1 VTQSRWSA
9 RTFNAAGRRNRR
21 LTTFAEADHEDLSQ
35 GATEANAEGQAS
47 LLNHRW
53 VWMGLIV
60 FVVGVLTQRSAL
72 LAIAGFMLVAVAFGW
87 AWDRFVIGGIFYQ
100 RAFHHRRAF
109 PGETVEAQVTV
120 ENRKLLPLTWLQVE
134 DEWPSA
140 FGPADESILAAGVG
154 DGLGFLVNVYSLRW
168 YERVKRRYLL
178 MARTRGIYEVG
189 PAHLIS
195 GDPFSL
201 FERGTQIEH
210 QDLLIVY
217 PAVKPLD
224 QLGLMVNDPFGD
236 HGVPQRLFEDPMRV
250 IGVRDYQSGD
260 GFRRVHWKATA
271 RTGTLQV
278 KQYEPTR
285 ALSLSLCLNIAAFE
299 QHWTGTYP
307 ELIEHL
313 ISVAASI
320 ATWALERGY
329 AVGVTA
335 NAPLAQADQPLRA
348 QPSRNRDQLR
358 HVLETMAGISYFV
371 TQEFGKFLV
380 AESPRLPW
388 GTTLA
393 LVTGYINEPILNAIG
408 QVRAGGR
415 RVALISVGAKP
426 PPEIYGVP
434 TYHLPLPETNR
445 EHSNGAARPIRLSE
459 T

>member
-1 VTQSRWSA
+1 MTPTRWSA
-9 RTFNAAGRRNRR
+9 RTINAAGRRNRR
-21 LTTFAEADHEDLSQ
+21 LTTFAEADHEDLTQ
-35 GATEANAEGQAS
+35 GATTASAEGQTS

-53 VWMGLIV
+53 VWMGLVV
-60 FVVGVLTQRSAL
+60 FVVGVLTQHTAL

-87 AWDRFVIGGIFYQ
+87 AWDRFVVGGLHYQ

-120 ENRKLLPLTWLQVE
+120 ENRKLLPLTWLQIE
-134 DEWPSA
+134 DEWPTA
-140 FGPADESILAAGVG
+140 FGPADESILAAGVSE
-154 DGLGFLVNVYSLRW
+154 GLGFLVNVYSLRW

-178 MARTRGIYEVG
+178 MARTRGIYSVG

-201 FERGTQIEH
+201 FEHGTRVESE
-210 QDLLIVY
+210 DLLIVY
-217 PAVKPLD
+217 PEVKPLD
-224 QLGLMVNDPFGD
+224 ELGLMVNDPFGD
-236 HGVPQRLFEDPMRV
+236 HGDPQRLFEDPLLV

-271 RTGTLQV
+271 RTGTMQV

-348 QPSRNRDQLR
+348 QPSRSRDQLR

-371 TQEFGKFLV
+371 TQEFGGFIV

-393 LVTGYINEPILNAIG
+393 LITGYVNEPILNAIG

-415 RVALISVGAKP
+415 RVALIDVGSKAP
-426 PPEIYGVP
+426 PDIPGVA
-434 TYHLPLPETNR
+434 TYHLPLPETQHVR
-445 EHSNGAARPIRLSE
+445 SDGAVPPIRLA
-459 T
+459 